1 MSVETDTS
9 TARTLPLVARTAG
22 RPVRSRRTNWGVN
35 ATVLTIATVVLSA
48 GNYAYSFVIVH
59 LLGAREFARFS
70 AAQGL
75 FLVIGSGC
83 MAAIPWAMARFI
95 TERDSRA
102 ARREAM
108 HFGLLASALQGLL
121 AAAIAGAVLWSTAGA
136 AVGVMTAIGTFA
148 VSVVAVPVG
157 FLQGIDRIRA
167 IAGIRVLEFLVRVGS
182 ALAVVILISRS
193 ASAALIGYPIGSV
206 ALIAVGLYLARSGL
220 PPMRGESDTIR
231 VLARQ
236 SLNLGAIQVFL
247 SMLGALDGVAA
258 LAAHL
263 GTVATASYQAAALLG
278 RIPLFLSTA
287 ISLAVY
293 THLVTPRRHADLRNR
308 MGQALSMYMA
318 ATVPLLIACLT
329 VPAGVIHMLLPAS
342 YVDAAS
348 LLRFTAVSGAAVG
361 WINVISTAHQA
372 RSRFR
377 PAIRILGIA
386 AFCQPIVL
394 ICAGRVGGLW
404 VFAATLAAVSV
415 VAAAVLSFDARSWI
429 PVRVGL
435 WTPLLG
441 AGAVGAAFV
450 ARMSVAAWVGLIA
463 IIGLAGLRAI
473 WSGLHDH
480 ATESGGRPD
489 EL

>member
-1 MSVETDTS
+1 MSAETDMGATG
-9 TARTLPLVARTAG
+9 TLPLLPRTAG
-22 RPVRSRRTNWGVN
+22 RPARRRRASWGVN
-35 ATVLTIATVVLSA
+35 ATLLTIATVVLSA

-75 FLVIGSGC
+75 LLVIGSGC

-95 TERDSRA
+95 TERDSRV
-102 ARREAM
+102 ARREAI
-108 HFGLLASALQGLL
+108 HFGLWASVLQGVV
-121 AAAIAGAVLWSTAGA
+121 AAVIAGAVLWITAGV

-148 VSVVAVPVG
+148 ISLVAVPVG

-167 IAGIRVLEFLVRVGS
+167 MAGIRVLEFLVRVGS
-182 ALAVVILISRS
+182 ALVVVIVISRS

-206 ALIAVGLYLARSGL
+206 ALIAAGLYLARSGL
-220 PPMRGESDTIR
+220 PPIRGESDTIR
-231 VLARQ
+231 VLVRQ

-263 GTVATASYQAAALLG
+263 GTVATASYQGAALLG

-293 THLVTPRRHADLRNR
+293 THLVTPRRDADLRDR
-308 MGQALSMYMA
+308 VGQALSMYMA
-318 ATVPLLIACLT
+318 ATVPFLIACLT
-329 VPAGVIHMLLPAS
+329 VPDSVIHTLLPAS
-342 YVDAAS
+342 YVDAAP

-361 WINVISTAHQA
+361 WINVVSTAHQA

-377 PAIRILGIA
+377 PAIRILGVA
-386 AFCQPIVL
+386 AFCQPLVL

-404 VFAATLAAVSV
+404 VFAAALAAVSV
-415 VAAAVLSFDARSWI
+415 TAAVFLSFDARLWI
-429 PVRVGL
+429 PVRLGL

-441 AGAVGAAFV
+441 AGVVAAALV
-450 ARMSVAAWVGLIA
+450 ARASAAAWVCLIA
-463 IIGLAGLRAI
+463 IIGLAGLRAV
-473 WSGLHDH
+473 WSGLHDDAH
-480 ATESGGRPD
+480 GAGGRP
-489 EL
+489 L